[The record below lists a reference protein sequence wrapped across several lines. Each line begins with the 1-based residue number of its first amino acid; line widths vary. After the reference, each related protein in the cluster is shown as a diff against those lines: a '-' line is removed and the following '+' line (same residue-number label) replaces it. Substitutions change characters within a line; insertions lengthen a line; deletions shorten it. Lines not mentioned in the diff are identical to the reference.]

1 MIINGVPSSPAVSLP
16 GIKTPDYSTNET
28 FPLSPERFAQAEETF
43 KHSNRDEFTKT
54 KEVFMRVAEIMTR
67 DPEVLP
73 SDFILKD
80 AALKMQ
86 QLDVGM
92 LPIRDGDR
100 LVGMLTDRDITLR
113 ATAEGRDPTKTRV
126 REVMTPEVVYCFE
139 DQDVSEAAKLMQE
152 KQIRRLPILNR
163 EKRLVGIV
171 SLGDLAVHSAEEMTV
186 SKTIKEVSAPAEPKR

>member
-1 MIINGVPSSPAVSLP
+1 
-16 GIKTPDYSTNET
+16 
-28 FPLSPERFAQAEETF
+28 
-43 KHSNRDEFTKT
+43 
-54 KEVFMRVAEIMTR
+54 
-67 DPEVLP
+67 
-73 SDFILKD
+73 
-80 AALKMQ
+80 MQ

-171 SLGDLAVHSAEEMTV
+171 SLGDLAVHSAEEKAV

>member
-1 MIINGVPSSPAVSLP
+1 
-16 GIKTPDYSTNET
+16 
-28 FPLSPERFAQAEETF
+28 
-43 KHSNRDEFTKT
+43 
-54 KEVFMRVAEIMTR
+54 MRVAEIMTR

-73 SDFILKD
+73 SDFILQD

-113 ATAEGRDPTKTRV
+113 ATAEGRDPTTTRV

-171 SLGDLAVHSAEEMTV
+171 SLGDLAVHSAEEKAV
-186 SKTIKEVSAPAEPKR
+186 SKTIKEVSARAEPKR

>member
-1 MIINGVPSSPAVSLP
+1 
-16 GIKTPDYSTNET
+16 
-28 FPLSPERFAQAEETF
+28 
-43 KHSNRDEFTKT
+43 
-54 KEVFMRVAEIMTR
+54 MRVAEIMTR

-100 LVGMLTDRDITLR
+100 LVGMLR

-171 SLGDLAVHSAEEMTV
+171 SLGDLAVHSAEEKTV

>member
-1 MIINGVPSSPAVSLP
+1 
-16 GIKTPDYSTNET
+16 
-28 FPLSPERFAQAEETF
+28 
-43 KHSNRDEFTKT
+43 
-54 KEVFMRVAEIMTR
+54 MRVAEIMTR
-67 DPEVLP
+67 DAEVLP

-92 LPIRDGDR
+92 LPIRVGDR

-171 SLGDLAVHSAEEMTV
+171 SLGDLAVHSAEEKAV

>member
-1 MIINGVPSSPAVSLP
+1 MQI
-16 GIKTPDYSTNET
+16 
-28 FPLSPERFAQAEETF
+28 AQ
-43 KHSNRDEFTKT
+43 
-54 KEVFMRVAEIMTR
+54 IMTR
-67 DPEVLP
+67 DPEVVT

-80 AALKMQ
+80 GALKMQ
-86 QLDVGM
+86 QLDVGL

-113 ATAEGRDPTKTRV
+113 ATAEGRDPTKTQV

-171 SLGDLAVHSAEEMTV
+171 SLGDVAVHSGAEKIV
-186 SKTIKEVSAPAEPKR
+186 SETIKGMSEPAEPKR